1 MFYNIITGIKNI
13 FRWLPVIWK
22 DRQWDQD
29 YLYRV
34 IGQKLKLM
42 EEFWYSDDPWSAN
55 QEKVA
60 KKVKLC
66 RLLCDRIVNHD
77 YLMNVLIPVEKKYGE
92 LKMYFEKTDNP
103 NLQRMV
109 FNETPEER
117 KAHLRAYH
125 HSDYMEKQDKKMFF
139 NILQKHI
146 DKFWD

>member
-77 YLMNVLIPVEKKYGE
+77 YLMNVLIPVEQKYGE
-92 LKMYFEKTDNP
+92 LKFHWEKDNK
-103 NLQRMV
+103 MV
-109 FNETPEER
+109 FDETPEEAKTR
-117 KAHLRAYH
+117 MRAYKH
-125 HSDYMEKQDKKMFF
+125 ADYMEVQDKKMFF